1 MQPFSAFGIVVEI
14 REGVSKWLIDLE
26 GGQMKLARIVAPF
39 SLSAVLFILSYLS
52 LKDIESGFY
61 SIMLLI
67 IGIALAAVG
76 TTAIFSNK

>member
-1 MQPFSAFGIVVEI
+1 
-14 REGVSKWLIDLE
+14 
-26 GGQMKLARIVAPF
+26 MKVARIVAPF
-39 SLSAVLFILSYLS
+39 GLSAVLFVLSYVS

-61 SIMLLI
+61 SILLLI